1 MKLKNLTAAILLA
14 GLSPFSVQAVTLAIN
29 ADSHIASANAGM
41 AIGISI
47 SPTSKGLLKFDLA
60 ALPESITGKDIA
72 KATLVFFAKTVA
84 TGGKIQASPVL
95 DAWDEATITT
105 ALAPKI
111 GAPIDKRAIINRGNT
126 YVALDVT
133 ELVLDWV
140 DNPISNNGL
149 ALAPLASSTTTFTLD
164 SKEAIQTSHAAF
176 IDITLIGPAGAKGDK
191 GDTGPQGNTGSPG
204 PVTLIYRRDN
214 FFLSGRSFT
223 ERTLTC
229 PTDTFAI
236 SGGCGSS
243 DSNSGSGITV
253 NYSGPT
259 PTDPKS
265 GWTCRATNNSL
276 SAFIS
281 NFVIC
286 SSATNVVGP

>member
-29 ADSHIASANAGM
+29 ADSHIASANAGT

-60 ALPESITGKDIA
+60 ALPEGITGKDIA

-84 TGGKIQASPVL
+84 ASGKIQASPVL

-111 GAPIDKRAIINRGNT
+111 GAPIDKSAIINRGNT

-133 ELVLDWV
+133 QLVLDWV

-214 FFLSGRSFT
+214 FF
-223 ERTLTC
+223 
-229 PTDTFAI
+229 
-236 SGGCGSS
+236 
-243 DSNSGSGITV
+243 
-253 NYSGPT
+253 
-259 PTDPKS
+259 
-265 GWTCRATNNSL
+265 SL
-276 SAFIS
+276 WE
-281 NFVIC
+281 VIY
-286 SSATNVVGP
+286 